1 MSDQT
6 YDVFGAQ
13 NVAPGVFER
22 YGEESKPE
30 FEANRG
36 TTPCRGKK
44 NTLHWL
50 HVASCC
56 FRCVPREEPLSR
68 QRHDVER
75 GTSSIMTS
83 RPASS

>member
-1 MSDQT
+1 MMCL
-6 YDVFGAQ
+6 VHKMLRR
-13 NVAPGVFER
+13 GVFER
-22 YGEESKPE
+22 YGEETKPE

-36 TTPCRGKK
+36 TP
-44 NTLHWL
+44 
-50 HVASCC
+50 HVAGKRTR
-56 FRCVPREEPLSR
+56 FIGFMLLPLRAERGTSPR